1 MKRLVDSI
9 AFICNPVFTY
19 EGEGWSP
26 HDKFLAGTE
35 ESVREWATKIR
46 KRGYDVTVYFNGE
59 PTTYMDVN
67 YKKYSDYV
75 AHDKEINVK
84 YADFEHANDKNVWY
98 LTNET
103 DIADKQELVER
114 FDGLIFPSKWALDN
128 LGYIGKARVVPH
140 GFNRDE
146 LYPEPKTKYQ
156 CLYASSPDR
165 GFDELVRLWP
175 EVVER
180 EPEAT
185 LIVTYGIE
193 PDTIDKRDMPNT
205 MFLGKVDDQLMN
217 QLFRTSDFWLH
228 PCIGGELFCMSAVK
242 AQVAQAIPVVYPT
255 MALAETVRYGIRC
268 DKYNFVDRLVESM
281 HDYKHQKILRYKLQV
296 EPFADWD
303 ESTERLLLSIEAWR

>member
-35 ESVREWATKIR
+35 ESVREWASEIR
-46 KRGYDVTVYFNGE
+46 KRGYKVTVYYNGE
-59 PTTYMDVN
+59 PTTFKDVD

-75 AHDKEINVK
+75 PHDKEINVK
-84 YADFEHANDKNVWY
+84 FADFQHANDKNVWY

-103 DIADKQELVER
+103 DIAKKQSLVER
-114 FDGLIFPSKWALDN
+114 FDGVIFPSKWALDN
-128 LGYIGKARVVPH
+128 LGYVGKARIVPH
-140 GFNRDE
+140 GYNKDAIYADE
-146 LYPEPKTKYQ
+146 KTKYQ

-165 GFDELVRLWP
+165 GFEELVRLWP

-180 EPEAT
+180 EPRAT
-185 LIVTYGIE
+185 LVVTYGIE
-193 PDTIDKRDMPNT
+193 PRDMPNT
-205 MFLGKVDDQLMN
+205 MFLGKVDDDLMN

-228 PCIGGELFCMSAVK
+228 PCLGGELFCMSAVK
-242 AQVAQAIPVVYPT
+242 AQVSQAIPVVYPT

-268 DKYNFVDRLVESM
+268 DKDNFVERLVDSM
-281 HDYKHQKILRYKLQV
+281 HDERHQKILRYKLQV
-296 EPFADWD
+296 EPFADWV
-303 ESTERLLLSIEAWR
+303 ESTERLLISIEAWR